1 MAYAIRTKFHL
12 QKINTTTDMEYIKQI
27 YIKNKNWNPDPAPL
41 HIEDNITKFENLR
54 ESQKS
59 KSASSK

>member
-1 MAYAIRTKFHL
+1 
-12 QKINTTTDMEYIKQI
+12 MEYIKQI